1 MPIVSRLSITPVKG
15 LALSHP
21 DQALVGPRGVAE
33 NRRFYLIDED
43 GRRYGLLRDGRLALV
58 TASYSDERLAL
69 GFPDGAAVEDEVRLG
84 EAVVTDFYG
93 SDRPAHLV
101 EGPWNDA
108 LSSYV
113 GRALRLARADAESG
127 AIDRERGTVS
137 LLSQASLDELG
148 RRSGYGAVD
157 DRRFRMLF
165 HVDGLGPH
173 EEDEWIGRDVR
184 VGAALIRLHDRVAR
198 CAITTQNPETGRV
211 DFDTLRE
218 IKAYRGTGPNGKEI
232 DFGVFGE
239 VVEPGVVCVG
249 DRVEPL

>member
-1 MPIVSRLSITPVKG
+1 MAIVSRLSITPVKG

-21 DQALVGPRGVAE
+21 DEVLVGPRGVAE

-43 GRRYGLLRDGRLALV
+43 RRRYGLLRDARLALV
-58 TASYSDERLAL
+58 TASYSDGLLVL
-69 GFPDGAAVEDEVRLG
+69 GFPDGATVKDEPRLG

-93 SDRPAHLV
+93 GDRNGHLV
-101 EGPWNDA
+101 LGPWNDV
-108 LSSYV
+108 LSAHV
-113 GRALRLARADAESG
+113 GRPLRLARADDESG

-148 RRSGYGAVD
+148 RRSGHRVVD

-165 HVDGLGPH
+165 HVDGVGPH

-184 VGAALIRLHDRVAR
+184 IGAALIRLHDRVAR
-198 CAITTQNPETGRV
+198 CAITTQNPESGQV

-218 IKAYRGTGPNGKEI
+218 IKAYRGAGSNGKDV

-239 VVEPGVVCVG
+239 VVEPGPVRVG
-249 DRVEPL
+249 DPVEPL

>member
-1 MPIVSRLSITPVKG
+1 VPIVSRLSITPVKG

-21 DQALVGPRGVAE
+21 ADVLVGPLGVAE

-69 GFPDGAAVEDEVRLG
+69 AFPDGATVEGEVRLG
-84 EAVVTDFYG
+84 EAVATDFYG
-93 SDRPAHLV
+93 SDRDGHLV
-101 EGPWNDA
+101 EGPWSEA

-113 GRALRLARADAESG
+113 GRPLRLARADAESG
-127 AIDRERGTVS
+127 AIDRARGTVS

-148 RRSGYGAVD
+148 RRSGRPAVD
-157 DRRFRMLF
+157 HRRFRMLF

-184 VGAALIRLHDRVAR
+184 VGAALIRVHDRVAR
-198 CAITTQNPETGRV
+198 CAITTQNPETGRA

-218 IKAYRGTGPNGKEI
+218 IRAYRGAGENGKDI

-239 VVEPGVVCVG
+239 VVEPGAVRVG
-249 DRVEPL
+249 DPVEPR